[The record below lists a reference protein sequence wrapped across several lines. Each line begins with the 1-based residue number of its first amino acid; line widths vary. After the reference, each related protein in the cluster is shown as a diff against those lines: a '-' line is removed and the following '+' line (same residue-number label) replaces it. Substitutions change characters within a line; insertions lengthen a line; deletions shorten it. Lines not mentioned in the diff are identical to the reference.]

1 MTELE
6 KMRKKAAKLTNPTPV
21 ELPSGSFRCQITVFG
36 KRYSVVDK
44 DPAIAHAKVNA
55 IRSGLL
61 EPMTNP
67 TKITV
72 GQAIDKYI
80 ESKDSVLSPSTI
92 KSYKLIREAH
102 LQEIMDIPLSALT
115 QEAVQRAVNAL
126 ARGRSP
132 KTVRNAYGLLTAT
145 LKVYRPDFALRVTLP
160 QKEKKEIRI
169 PTTEE
174 VDKILLHLKGKKYEL
189 PIMLAAL
196 MGLRTSEILGLTWDC
211 IQGDMIHV
219 RQALV
224 PGPDGD
230 VLKSTKSYS
239 GDRWLKMPPPVK
251 ELLDKRIRT
260 DGYLFDLG
268 RHAMYNALRRT
279 CKKLDMPTYGTHD
292 LRHYYASVLLSLGV
306 PDKYAM
312 ERMGHST
319 TNMLKNVYQ
328 HTMKDKND
336 EITDNIEKFFSEKLH
351 TK

>member
-36 KRYSVVDK
+36 KRYSAVDK
-44 DPAIAHAKVNA
+44 DPTIAHAKVNA

-61 EPMTNP
+61 EPTDS
-67 TKITV
+67 TAKITV

-92 KSYKLIREAH
+92 KNYKLVRKTR
-102 LQEIMDIPLSALT
+102 LQELMDIPLSALT
-115 QEAVQRAVNAL
+115 QEAVQRAINAL
-126 ARGRSP
+126 ARSKSP
-132 KTVRNAYGLLTAT
+132 KTVQNAYGLLTAT
-145 LKVYRPDFALRVTLP
+145 LKAYRPNFVLRVTLP
-160 QKEKKEIRI
+160 QKEKKEIEI

-174 VDKILLHLKGKKYEL
+174 VEKLLQHLKGSKYEL
-189 PIMLAAL
+189 PVMLAAL
-196 MGLRTSEILGLTWDC
+196 MGLRTSEIRGLTWDC
-211 IQGDMIHV
+211 IQGDMLHV
-219 RQALV
+219 KQALV

-230 VLKSTKSYS
+230 VLKTTKSYS
-239 GDRWLKMPPPVK
+239 GDRWLKIPAPVK

-260 DGYLFDLG
+260 DGYLFKLG
-268 RHAMYNALRRT
+268 QHDIYSAIQRA
-279 CKKLDMPTYGTHD
+279 CKKLNMTKYGTHD

-336 EITDNIEKFFSEKLH
+336 EITDSIENFFTEKLH